1 MTDPSR
7 IRIRIRE
14 NEDKNNEP
22 IIPYPMLYRHFTRR
36 RGNLRNIMTSFF
48 EDMMSIQVQNLEEKL
63 LEQTLQESLMEYKT
77 QERKPGVKIVA
88 SSRLAKKEDTDYTC
102 AICKLNIE
110 EKEKIHQLEC
120 NHIYHENCIAQWVM
134 YKSECPVCRRSINT
148 TFSTEKTLHDGN
160 DN

>member
-14 NEDKNNEP
+14 NEDKNNDP
-22 IIPYPMLYRHFTRR
+22 INPFYPMLYRHVSRR
-36 RGNLRNIMTSFF
+36 RNLSNMMTSFF
-48 EDMMSIQVQNLEEKL
+48 DEIMTMQVQNLEENL
-63 LEQTLQESLMEYKT
+63 LEQTLHESLMEYKT

-88 SSRLAKKEDTDYTC
+88 SSRLATKEDTDYTC
-102 AICKLNIE
+102 VICKLNIE

-120 NHIYHENCIAQWVM
+120 KHIYHENCIAQWVM
-134 YKSECPVCRRSINT
+134 YKSECPVCRHSINT
-148 TFSTEKTLHDGN
+148 TFSTEKTLPDRN